1 MRALITR
8 PQEDAADL
16 AAALHARGIEP
27 LIEPLLQIKPV
38 PGASID
44 LDQVQA
50 VLFTSA
56 NGVRAFAALSD
67 RRDLPAFTVGDKSA
81 ETARSVGFSQIE
93 SAGGDVN
100 ALASLVGDRL
110 QPQNGV
116 LFHAAGSVSAGDFA
130 NFLNIARRSVFEVA
144 NMLSLFAR
152 EGYWTEE
159 QVSGLLGEL
168 EQQSRMI
175 LAFRRTLKA

>member
-1 MRALITR
+1 MKTSQFRFEDMGIWQRAAGISGPLFRLAGELDRKRHYRFAEQLRGATLSITNN
-8 PQEDAADL
+8 
-16 AAALHARGIEP
+16 I
-27 LIEPLLQIKPV
+27 
-38 PGASID
+38 
-44 LDQVQA
+44 
-50 VLFTSA
+50 
-56 NGVRAFAALSD
+56 
-67 RRDLPAFTVGDKSA
+67 A
-81 ETARSVGFSQIE
+81 EGS
-93 SAGGDVN
+93 
-100 ALASLVGDRL
+100 
-110 QPQNGV
+110 
-116 LFHAAGSVSAGDFA
+116 GSVSAGDFA

>member
-27 LIEPLLQIKPV
+27 LVEPLLQIKPV
-38 PGASID
+38 SGASVD

-50 VLFTSA
+50 LLFTSA

-67 RRDLPAFTVGDKSA
+67 RRDLPTFTVGDKSA
-81 ETARSVGFSQIE
+81 EAARSLGFSQIE

-110 QPQNGV
+110 QPQN
-116 LFHAAGSVSAGDFA
+116 
-130 NFLNIARRSVFEVA
+130 
-144 NMLSLFAR
+144 
-152 EGYWTEE
+152 
-159 QVSGLLGEL
+159 
-168 EQQSRMI
+168 
-175 LAFRRTLKA
+175 